1 MLSGRAVLAACRVIA
16 VACFAAAVLTPAP
29 FLTGV
34 ELSLL
39 GLLIVIVIAAAWR
52 RRITAP
58 HPTSP
63 SPAVRRLLSRARTR
77 RADPERHQS

>member
-1 MLSGRAVLAACRVIA
+1 MLSARAVFAACRAIA
-16 VACFAAAVLTPAP
+16 VACFIAAVLTPAP

-39 GLLIVIVIAAAWR
+39 GLLIAIVIAAAWR

-63 SPAVRRLLSRARTR
+63 SPAFRRLLSRGRPW
-77 RADPERHQS
+77 RADSERHQS

>member
-1 MLSGRAVLAACRVIA
+1 MLSARAVLAACRVIA

-39 GLLIVIVIAAAWR
+39 GLLAVIVITAAWR
-52 RRITAP
+52 RHITAP
-58 HPTSP
+58 RPTSSAFP
-63 SPAVRRLLSRARTR
+63 RLRARAR
-77 RADPERHQS
+77 RRCADPERHQS